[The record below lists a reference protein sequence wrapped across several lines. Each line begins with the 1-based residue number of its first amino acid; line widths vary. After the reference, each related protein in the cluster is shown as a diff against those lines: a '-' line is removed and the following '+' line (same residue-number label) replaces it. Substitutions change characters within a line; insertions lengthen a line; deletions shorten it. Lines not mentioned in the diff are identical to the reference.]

1 MEFRQMADVFSTD
14 VLTAVL
20 QSLLGNPQF
29 LLDRYFGITQAESS
43 EQIHF
48 DVIQGKRRVA
58 PFVSPLVEGQ
68 VVASQGFVTNTFTPA
83 YIKDK
88 RVFDMNRPLKRM
100 AGEQIGG
107 TMSPADRVRALIA
120 FDMQDQLTILR
131 RRLEVMCGEVLAS
144 GKSTIAGDKY
154 PTQVVDFLRS
164 ASHTFTANPL
174 WNSGSAKILDN
185 LQDWAQICLEDTGVF
200 PNDVIM
206 TVDVWKT
213 FRADAGITNVLNIF
227 RRYTDLPSMQPT
239 AQVTEGGVQMGTIE
253 GFNIFVYSGWYVD
266 PATGTEKPILPVG
279 TVLMVSPSLEGVQ
292 AYGAIRDEEIG
303 LQPVPYYVKSW
314 IQYDPSVRYVML
326 QSAPLMVPFRPNASL
341 AAKVQ

>member
-1 MEFRQMADVFSTD
+1 MADVFSTD

-29 LLDRYFGITQAESS
+29 LLDRFFPITQAEAT

-48 DVIQGKRRVA
+48 DVIQGKRRIA

-100 AGEQIGG
+100 PGEQIGG
-107 TMSPADRVRALIA
+107 TMMPADRIRALVA
-120 FDMQDQLTILR
+120 FDMQDQLTMLR
-131 RRLEVMCGEVLAS
+131 RRLEVMCGEVLTT
-144 GKSTIAGDKY
+144 GKSTISGDKY
-154 PTQVVDFLRS
+154 PTQVVDFQRS
-164 ASHTFTANPL
+164 ATHTIVASPL
-174 WNSGSAKILDN
+174 WSAATPPILNN

-200 PNDVIM
+200 PSDVIM
-206 TVDVWKT
+206 TVDVWKI
-213 FRADAGITNVLNIF
+213 FRADAGVTNVLNVF
-227 RRYTDLPSMQPT
+227 RRYTDLPSVMPM
-239 AQVTEGGVQMGTIE
+239 AQVTEGGVQMGQIE
-253 GFNIFVYSGWYVD
+253 GFNIWVYSGWYVD
-266 PATGTEKPILPVG
+266 PATGTEVPILPPG
-279 TVLMVSPSLEGVQ
+279 TVIMCSPALEGVQ

-314 IQYDPSVRYVML
+314 LQMDPSVRYVML
-326 QSAPLMVPFRPNASL
+326 QSAPIMVPFRPNASFM
-341 AAKVQ
+341 AKVL

>member
-1 MEFRQMADVFSTD
+1 MADVFSTD

-29 LLDRYFGITQAESS
+29 LLDRFFGITQAEAS

-68 VVASQGFVTNTFTPA
+68 VVASQGYITNTFTPA

-120 FDMQDQLTILR
+120 FDMQDQLNMLR
-131 RRLEVMCGEVLAS
+131 RRLEVMCGEVLTT
-144 GKSTIAGDKY
+144 GLSTISGDKY
-154 PTQVVDFLRS
+154 PTQVVNFNRS
-164 ASHTFTANPL
+164 ATHTIVAAPL
-174 WNSGSAKILDN
+174 WSAAAANQILNN

-200 PNDVIM
+200 PNDVVM
-206 TVDVWKT
+206 TADVWKT
-213 FRADAGITNVLNIF
+213 FRADPSIVQVLNIQ
-227 RRYTDLPSMQPT
+227 RRYTDMPSMT
-239 AQVTEGGVQMGTIE
+239 ANAQVTEGGVLMGNIE
-253 GFNIFVYSGWYVD
+253 GFNIWVYSGWYVD
-266 PATGTEKPILPVG
+266 PGTGNELPIIPAG
-279 TVLMVSPSLEGVQ
+279 TVIMCSPALEGVQ

-314 IQYDPSVRYVML
+314 IQEDPSVRYVML
-326 QSAPLMVPFRPNASL
+326 QSAPIMVPFRPNASL
-341 AAKVQ
+341 SAKVQ

>member
-1 MEFRQMADVFSTD
+1 MADVFSTD

-29 LLDRYFGITQAESS
+29 LLDRFFGITQAEDS

-48 DVIQGKRRVA
+48 DVIQGKRRIA

-68 VVASQGFVTNTFTPA
+68 IVASQGYVTNTFSPA

-100 AGEQIGG
+100 PGEQIGG

-120 FDMQDQLTILR
+120 FDMQDQLNMLR
-131 RRLEVMCGEVLAS
+131 RRLEVMCGEVLNT
-144 GKSTIAGDKY
+144 GKSTISGDKY
-154 PTQVVDFLRS
+154 PTVVVDFGRS
-164 ASHTFTANPL
+164 ANHTFTANPL
-174 WNSGSAKILDN
+174 WSSGTAKILDN
-185 LQDWAQICLEDTGVF
+185 LQDWAQIVLQDTGVF

-206 TVDVWKT
+206 TVDVWKL
-213 FRADAGITNVLNIF
+213 FRADSGIQSVLNIF
-227 RRYTDLPSMQPT
+227 RRYTDTPSIDYL
-239 AQVTEGGVQMGTIE
+239 AQVTEGGVQMGQIE
-253 GFNIFVYSGWYVD
+253 GFNIWVYSGWYVD
-266 PATGTEKPILPVG
+266 PTTGNELPILPTG
-279 TVLMVSPSLEGVQ
+279 TCILCSPALEGVQ

-314 IQYDPSVRYVML
+314 IQPDPSVRYVML
-326 QSAPLMVPFRPNASL
+326 QSAPIMVPFRPNASF
-341 AAKVQ
+341 AAKVA